1 MDEQDLAEFIP
12 ARSSSRLQALVGANP
27 GIRVCPPESNN
38 SIRCLQYMIYTLK
51 DLSKFRILMDETETN
66 FGFLVH
72 DVARQLTAVLD
83 KRLSNYG
90 LTRSHWRAVIY
101 IWRTPGISQTELSEI
116 LDLSRMGVTG
126 LIDRMESKGLVSRR
140 DDAKDRRVKRI
151 YLTESTTALV
161 PLITKLG
168 RECIDEFLAG
178 IDETD
183 REVLVNLLLKVKS
196 NGTRLLSTAD
206 LDEQPAK
213 KQELK

>member
-1 MDEQDLAEFIP
+1 
-12 ARSSSRLQALVGANP
+12 
-27 GIRVCPPESNN
+27 
-38 SIRCLQYMIYTLK
+38 
-51 DLSKFRILMDETETN
+51 MDETETN

-72 DVARQLTAVLD
+72 DVARHLTMVLD

-90 LTRSHWRAVIY
+90 LTRSHWRAVLY

-168 RECIDEFLAG
+168 RECIDEFLDG

-183 REVLVNLLLKVKS
+183 REALVNLLLKVKS
-196 NGTRLLSTAD
+196 NGIRLLSLSD
-206 LDEQPAK
+206 LDEQPVHQ
-213 KQELK
+213 QEEK

>member
-1 MDEQDLAEFIP
+1 
-12 ARSSSRLQALVGANP
+12 
-27 GIRVCPPESNN
+27 
-38 SIRCLQYMIYTLK
+38 
-51 DLSKFRILMDETETN
+51 MDETETN

-72 DVARQLTAVLD
+72 DVARQLTTVLD
-83 KRLSNYG
+83 RRLSHYG

-168 RECIDEFLAG
+168 GECIDEFLNG
-178 IDETD
+178 IDESD
-183 REVLVNLLLKVKS
+183 REALSKLLLKVKS
-196 NGTRLLSTAD
+196 NGIRLLSLSD
-206 LDEQPAK
+206 LDEQPVKKGKAK
-213 KQELK
+213 

>member
-1 MDEQDLAEFIP
+1 
-12 ARSSSRLQALVGANP
+12 
-27 GIRVCPPESNN
+27 
-38 SIRCLQYMIYTLK
+38 
-51 DLSKFRILMDETETN
+51 MDETETN

-83 KRLSNYG
+83 RRLSHYG

-126 LIDRMESKGLVSRR
+126 LIDRMESKGLVLRR

-168 RECIDEFLAG
+168 SECIDEFLTG
-178 IDETD
+178 IDESD
-183 REVLVNLLLKVKS
+183 REVLANLLLKVKS
-196 NGTRLLSTAD
+196 NGIRLLSLSD
-206 LDEQPAK
+206 LDEPPVKRRKAK
-213 KQELK
+213 